1 MNLLQ
6 LLFAQVLLQVTKAQ
20 CPCTGT
26 HDHAP
31 GREEVVL
38 VAELQQKTQQ
48 QQWCDVH
55 AEMLCRATPR
65 GAHIYDEK
73 VVGLVAHEP
82 IPETT
87 RRHCSEHLFV
97 FSPARFSP
105 ARATPP
111 EH

>member
-1 MNLLQ
+1 
-6 LLFAQVLLQVTKAQ
+6 
-20 CPCTGT
+20 
-26 HDHAP
+26 
-31 GREEVVL
+31 
-38 VAELQQKTQQ
+38 
-48 QQWCDVH
+48 
-55 AEMLCRATPR
+55 MLYRATPR

-97 FSPARFSP
+97 FNP

>member
-55 AEMLCRATPR
+55 AEMLYRATPR

-97 FSPARFSP
+97 FNP